1 MSKKLCKKQGEWE
14 LYLSLL
20 LIEIDFGSHFS
31 SDRRQQSAAF
41 CAIAE
46 LYLTDL
52 CYEED
57 AEQQCEE
64 AVQAAMDFID
74 ITDGEPL
81 VDSLQT
87 MASLRLSQRR
97 AKEAATFVLGAYRKM
112 KSGCEALSALVGL
125 QKDEEVATQ
134 AVELV
139 DVDAANNLP
148 GFEFRCESA
157 KVLLEC
163 AAVLKEENDG
173 DAAKIPEQAVQCNDA
188 AIQVLG
194 SLLAENDE
202 VIEIWY
208 LMGCAF
214 AAASE
219 LDAAAQYWG
228 RTLEML
234 LKVKE
239 SLEVDSDDDEEQDQL
254 QDVIVQIEDV
264 SKRLEEIGHER
275 DVTGELD
282 MKMVS

>member
-1 MSKKLCKKQGEWE
+1 M
-14 LYLSLL
+14 
-20 LIEIDFGSHFS
+20 
-31 SDRRQQSAAF
+31 
-41 CAIAE
+41 
-46 LYLTDL
+46 TDL

-64 AVQAAMDFID
+64 AVQAAMKFMDP
-74 ITDGEPL
+74 TDGEPL
-81 VDSLQT
+81 ADSLQT

-97 AKEAATFVLGAYRKM
+97 AKEAATLVLGAYQKM
-112 KSGCEALSALVGL
+112 KCGCEALSALVGL
-125 QKDEEVATQ
+125 QKDDEVATQ

-148 GFEFRCESA
+148 GFEFRCQSA
-157 KVLLEC
+157 KILLEC
-163 AAVLKEENDG
+163 ATVLKEEDDG
-173 DAAKIPEQAVQCNDA
+173 DASKISEQAVQCSDA

-202 VIEIWY
+202 VIEVWY

-214 AAASE
+214 AAAPD

-234 LKVKE
+234 LKLKE
-239 SLEVDSDDDEEQDQL
+239 SLEMGIDDDEERDQL

-264 SKRLEEIGHER
+264 RKRLEEIGHEG
-275 DVTGELD
+275 DVREH
-282 MKMVS
+282 

>member
-1 MSKKLCKKQGEWE
+1 LK
-14 LYLSLL
+14 
-20 LIEIDFGSHFS
+20 
-31 SDRRQQSAAF
+31 RRQQSAAF
-41 CAIAE
+41 CTIAE

-64 AVQAAMDFID
+64 AIQAAMNIID
-74 ITDGEPL
+74 PTDGEPFA
-81 VDSLQT
+81 DSLQT

-97 AKEAATFVLGAYRKM
+97 AKEAATYVLEAYQKM
-112 KSGCEALSALVGL
+112 KCGCEALSALVGL
-125 QKDEEVATQ
+125 QKNDEVTLQ

-148 GFEFRCESA
+148 GFEFRCQSA
-157 KVLLEC
+157 KILLEC
-163 AAVLKEENDG
+163 AAVLKEEDDG
-173 DAAKIPEQAVQCNDA
+173 DASKISEQAVQCSDA
-188 AIQVLG
+188 AVQVLG

-202 VIEIWY
+202 VIEVWY

-214 AAASE
+214 EAASD

-239 SLEVDSDDDEEQDQL
+239 SLEMDSDDDEERDQL
-254 QDVIVQIEDV
+254 QDIIVQVEDV
-264 SKRLEEIGHER
+264 RKRLEEIGHEV
-275 DVTGELD
+275 DVMETLD
-282 MKMVS
+282 IKMAS